1 MIDIQDAVKLIVY
14 KCRERSHPISEA
26 LAAYIAHT
34 TLNPKTNRFYLEDPL
49 RYETD
54 AMALV
59 NEAVERLTTPADLS
73 LKTQTMQISYDAA
86 YVQQEYY
93 RQHFSSIQSQET
105 NSLIDD
111 IVNCETKS
119 GNDFEGITLLY
130 KRIFSF
136 LLFRNKQLSVN
147 FASVIV
153 KPAGGASTLAVI
165 TNSILKPNIP
175 ISVLNTIE
183 REIAAA
189 LESVLPR
196 AGLRPFVALGTPE
209 KVSQLLELSNIVIGI
224 RLFNKEIGK
233 GGVGLESFE
242 QIVSHPSRDLISLLS
257 FEVSSTAA
265 VCEDYSKVFAVK
277 PRDTRITE
285 DSLKAWR
292 DELTHRRQLLSY
304 LLALHED
311 VLTAEANIDN
321 LHSRYLREILELKE
335 MIGNKTSIPK
345 DQVYPKFDSLSQVYT
360 SMSEEINLTILRKEL
375 FQLLVDSKSQ
385 VICTMPDDLIL
396 LARGLGSNR
405 SQEAL
410 DTPIVLSSEV
420 QRLTQENSPDFMH
433 TPLDYQGFCP
443 WSIVMQNG
451 VVVPGNP
458 NLGVIRYREHHYV
471 LSSTAALAEFAANPQ
486 SFIEATISKARE
498 KPELIHLLRLGD
510 DFPTSSLTHV
520 LQGREGNPLFSV
532 TAALMVDEEC
542 STPVHFVESY
552 IDRNYHWNE
561 WELRRRALQMADIRK
576 RQTTSVQTSLS
587 HYRRDNETQVY
598 LPKEEGSQTG
608 INAGTTMDRP
618 RIYNVGMRDSKV
630 K

>member
-34 TLNPKTNRFYLEDPL
+34 TLNPKSGRFYLEEPL
-49 RYETD
+49 KYETD

-59 NEAVERLTTPADLS
+59 NAAVDRLTAPPDVS
-73 LKTQTMQISYDAA
+73 LKTQMMQITYDAA

-105 NSLIDD
+105 NALIDD

-119 GNDFEGITLLY
+119 GIDFEGITLLY

-147 FASVIV
+147 FANVIV
-153 KPAGGASTLAVI
+153 KPAGGASTMAVI
-165 TNSILKPNIP
+165 ANSILKPNIP

-242 QIVSHPSRDLISLLS
+242 QIVAHPSRDLISLLNY
-257 FEVSSTAA
+257 EVSNTAA
-265 VCEDYSKVFAVK
+265 VCEDYTRVFTIK

-285 DSLKAWR
+285 ENLNAWR

-311 VLTAEANIDN
+311 VLTAEANIGN
-321 LHSRYLREILELKE
+321 LHSRYLREIMELKE

-345 DQVYPKFDSLSQVYT
+345 DQVYPKFDSLCQVYT

-375 FQLLVDSKSQ
+375 FKLLDDSKNQ
-385 VICTMPDDLIL
+385 VTCTMPEDLIL
-396 LARGLGSNR
+396 HVRSLGESR
-405 SQEAL
+405 SQEAF
-410 DTPIVLSSEV
+410 DEPISMPSDV
-420 QRLTQENSPDFMH
+420 QRLTQENSPEFMH

-443 WSIVMQNG
+443 WSVVKQNG
-451 VVVPGNP
+451 VIVPGNP
-458 NLGVIRYREHHYV
+458 NLGVIRFRDHHFV
-471 LSSTAALAEFAANPQ
+471 FSSSAALAEFVANPQ
-486 SFIEATISKARE
+486 AIIDSAILKARE
-498 KPELIHLLRLGD
+498 RPELIHLLRLGD
-510 DFPTSSLTHV
+510 DFPSCSLTHV

-532 TAALMVDEEC
+532 TAALMVDEGIN
-542 STPVHFVESY
+542 TPVHFVESY
-552 IDRNYHWNE
+552 IDRKYHWNE

-576 RQTTSVQTSLS
+576 RQTTSVQTNLS

-598 LPKEEGSQTG
+598 LPKAEETQTG

-618 RIYNVGMRDSKV
+618 RIYNVGMRDSRV